1 MIARQQVTDHQLRCD
16 PLPFIGVQQAQPRD
30 VIQFGQGQR
39 TAALVDRTFLSHLK
53 FRIVSL
59 QTDVIRVFPEL
70 SSKRQLG
77 VK

>member
-1 MIARQQVTDHQLRCD
+1 M
-16 PLPFIGVQQAQPRD
+16 
-30 VIQFGQGQR
+30 
-39 TAALVDRTFLSHLK
+39 VDRTFLNHLK
-53 FRIVSL
+53 IRIVSL